1 MIKQVLVALSLVL
14 ALGATAQSTFVSDF
28 EGLTL
33 PDYNN
38 MAYNDS
44 TNGAGGFQNGH
55 AFFPTGWT
63 GFWSTGWAASAVYDS
78 TTAGF
83 ANLYGCAAYKG
94 YSNSNKF
101 VVGTT
106 YGDLTIRMTDSLI
119 GRSVMGFYVCN
130 ATFAAKSMLNG
141 DMFAR
146 KFGDTTGT
154 HCGCAQGSYPDW
166 FKLTVKR
173 YHGGVLQND
182 SMEVYLADYR
192 FSNSVQDYILKNWVW
207 VNLSTM
213 GNADSL
219 ALTLHSSDNGQFG
232 MNTPAYLCMDDLSLS
247 TSVGIAQ
254 VGTEASLQVYP
265 NPAVSEAEIIFT
277 TAGAVYAS
285 VKIVD
290 VTGREVAA
298 QSLRSFAGL
307 NKIRM
312 DVSQLPKGVYYV
324 ALNAGGDVITKK
336 LIKQ

>member
-1 MIKQVLVALSLVL
+1 MIKQLLFALSLGF
-14 ALGATAQSTFVSDF
+14 AFCATAQSTFVSDL
-28 EGLTL
+28 EGLAL

-44 TNGAGGFQNGH
+44 TNGAGGFQDGH
-55 AFFPTGWT
+55 AFFPTGWS

-78 TTAGF
+78 TTAGY

-94 YSNSNKF
+94 YNNSNKF
-101 VVGTT
+101 AVGTT
-106 YGDLTIRMTDSLI
+106 YGTLTIRMTDSLI

-130 ATFAAKSMLNG
+130 ATYAAKSMLNG
-141 DMFAR
+141 DMFAK

-154 HCGCAQGSYPDW
+154 NCGCAQGTYPDW

-219 ALTLHSSDNGQFG
+219 ALTLHSSDNGSFG
-232 MNTPAYLCMDDLSLS
+232 MNTPAYFCLDNLTLS
-247 TSVGIAQ
+247 TSVGIENSGSGQA
-254 VGTEASLQVYP
+254 LQVYP
-265 NPAVSEAEIIFT
+265 NPAVSEAEISFN
-277 TAGAVYAS
+277 TAGAVYAN

-290 VTGREVAA
+290 EAGREVAG
-298 QSLRSFAGL
+298 QGMRSFAGL
-307 NKIRM
+307 NKVRM
-312 DVSQLPKGVYYV
+312 DVSALPKGVYYV
-324 ALNAGGDVITKK
+324 VLQAGDDVVTKK